1 MANQVTPTPYFLNKA
16 KRLKKKFTT
25 LEDSLLALEKQL
37 IANPQIG
44 ESYGANIYKIRLADP
59 SKGKGK
65 SGGFRVVTYL
75 VNESN
80 GFYEIFLITIFD
92 KSEEAS
98 VKKDMLLKIIKA
110 LGL

>member
-1 MANQVTPTPYFLNKA
+1 MANRVTPTPYFLSKA
-16 KRLKKKFTT
+16 KRLKKKFAT
-25 LEDSLLALEKQL
+25 LDDSLLDLEQKL
-37 IANPQIG
+37 ILNPKLG

-75 VNESN
+75 VEETKEA
-80 GFYEIFLITIFD
+80 YEIFLITILD

-98 VKKDMLLKIIKA
+98 IKKDLLLKIIKA
-110 LGL
+110 LGF